1 MKISIII
8 PFYKGN
14 EYLERL
20 FTSINNVSTST
31 NETFEVIIVNDNPG
45 EKVLIPQNKL
55 NVLLIENENNLGI
68 QGTRINGIKNST
80 GDWILMLDQ
89 DDELVEEGFKKQIEL
104 TKNANVVVGNGTYIL
119 GDVNKTIY
127 KNLKSMNYLIKRERF
142 IEIRNL
148 IPSPG
153 ECLIRKECIPSI
165 WMDNRLIN
173 NGADDW
179 MLWLLLFGNGARFS
193 CNELPV
199 YIHNDTSGKNLSAN
213 LAKMRES
220 SLEMAKIVYSEGGLT
235 TPEFNTL
242 ICAINFK
249 YLQDNKQL
257 SISKIWRLRT
267 SLISNIKYRLKLG
280 LIYRW

>member
-55 NVLLIENENNLGI
+55 KVLLIENENNLGI

-104 TKNANVVVGNGTYIL
+104 TKNADVVVGNGTYIL

-127 KNLKSMNYLIKRERF
+127 KNLKSMNYLINRERF
-142 IEIRNL
+142 IKIRNL

-153 ECLIRKECIPSI
+153 ECLIRKECIPRI

-179 MLWLLLFGNGARFS
+179 MLWLLLFGKGARFC

-249 YLQDNKQL
+249 YLQDTKQL

-267 SLISNIKYRLKLG
+267 SLISNIKYRLKLD
-280 LIYRW
+280 LIYR